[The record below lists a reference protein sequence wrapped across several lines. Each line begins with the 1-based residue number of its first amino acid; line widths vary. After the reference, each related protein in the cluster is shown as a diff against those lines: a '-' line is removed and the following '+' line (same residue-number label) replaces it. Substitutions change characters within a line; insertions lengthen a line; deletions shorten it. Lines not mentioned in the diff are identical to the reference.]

1 MLRVWR
7 DEAMRLLW
15 VSSQPALRPILGR
28 SDRPPTAYGRLGAIS
43 RVESAS
49 RVRIWVPDECPVS
62 PRVDLE
68 YPLSTSLIV
77 FI

>member
-15 VSSQPALRPILGR
+15 VSSQPAQRPILVR

-43 RVESAS
+43 WVESAS
-49 RVRIWVPDECPVS
+49 RVPRRCPS
-62 PRVDLE
+62 GCLMSAQCHLE
-68 YPLSTSLIV
+68 STSSTL
-77 FI
+77 